1 MTKVVGILVVFLIFF
16 SFAFSSE
23 ESKEETKVDE
33 SVQEKESNVNTSEET
48 SFSTLYQA
56 LYKLMKGEQNKTES
70 TYKKLYGNVTISSRN
85 ETESKYTLNWK
96 ENRNRSITEDDE
108 EFSEFIWKKLDYW
121 LNFTLIMETGQ
132 YMRETLT
139 NRTFIVI
146 RTLKTSAEEII
157 LLLQKSDN
165 YFSQFLI
172 IGEFKFRWVTLL
184 FLLLACCIGF
194 LILFRRKNQKQKV
207 YNFPVRNALIDSKQP
222 PQIWNNRPI
231 YIQLQTRRIK
241 ENGGLNITKK
251 DRFYSTFFRY

>member
-1 MTKVVGILVVFLIFF
+1 
-16 SFAFSSE
+16 
-23 ESKEETKVDE
+23 
-33 SVQEKESNVNTSEET
+33 
-48 SFSTLYQA
+48 
-56 LYKLMKGEQNKTES
+56 
-70 TYKKLYGNVTISSRN
+70 
-85 ETESKYTLNWK
+85 
-96 ENRNRSITEDDE
+96 
-108 EFSEFIWKKLDYW
+108 LDYW

-207 YNFPVRNALIDSKQP
+207 YNFPVRNALIDSKQS

-231 YIQLQTRRIK
+231 IFNYKQEESKRTEVLISQRRTVFTRHSLDTNIDYQMLLEDSADSLCNQLKKLKLSVDSKDMTDREDLRR
-241 ENGGLNITKK
+241 
-251 DRFYSTFFRY
+251 RTFG